1 MGYRFSVINSVGGR
15 RRPWGR
21 GRGEMCGYISTSEV
35 RRQTDC
41 RLMNGGWR
49 RRDAHRMQY
58 SVVVVVVVVV
68 WRAEM
73 IASRRCVVV
82 PSLKVGNYS
91 AAPIARA
98 ELPSRRV
105 PHACSTAAAAA
116 VPKSSST
123 AHEPRMYKTMAN
135 AARYFF

>member
-1 MGYRFSVINSVGGR
+1 M
-15 RRPWGR
+15 
-21 GRGEMCGYISTSEV
+21 
-35 RRQTDC
+35 
-41 RLMNGGWR
+41 
-49 RRDAHRMQY
+49 
-58 SVVVVVVVVV
+58 VVVVVVV

-105 PHACSTAAAAA
+105 PHACSTAAA

-135 AARYFF
+135 AARYFFKLNTGVDLGGD

>member
-1 MGYRFSVINSVGGR
+1 
-15 RRPWGR
+15 
-21 GRGEMCGYISTSEV
+21 
-35 RRQTDC
+35 
-41 RLMNGGWR
+41 
-49 RRDAHRMQY
+49 
-58 SVVVVVVVVV
+58 VVVVVVVV

-135 AARYFF
+135 AARYFFKLNTGADLGG